1 MYKTDRV
8 EQEFDLL
15 LLALLLLALHALHVE
30 CLVCAVSTL
39 LPRYRFS
46 RIWKASG
53 NFL

>member
-1 MYKTDRV
+1 MYETDGV
-8 EQEFDLL
+8 EEELDLL
-15 LLALLLLALHALHVE
+15 LLALLLLALHALHVKH
-30 CLVCAVSTL
+30 LVRAVSTL